1 MIATK
6 SAYLHDA
13 IRLSSLNPAVT
24 PQQDNA
30 PTTQNQSRVS
40 SGSQQPLQ
48 PPSPPPQQQSQSLQ
62 VEQQQQ
68 PQVQVQQ
75 DEFPPSPPHGE
86 TGKKSLGKQLKS
98 LFQVKK

>member
-24 PQQDNA
+24 PQQNNA
-30 PTTQNQSRVS
+30 PTAQNQSRLS
-40 SGSQQPLQ
+40 SGSQQQLQ
-48 PPSPPPQQQSQSLQ
+48 PPSPPPQQQSHSPQ
-62 VEQQQQ
+62 VQQQQ